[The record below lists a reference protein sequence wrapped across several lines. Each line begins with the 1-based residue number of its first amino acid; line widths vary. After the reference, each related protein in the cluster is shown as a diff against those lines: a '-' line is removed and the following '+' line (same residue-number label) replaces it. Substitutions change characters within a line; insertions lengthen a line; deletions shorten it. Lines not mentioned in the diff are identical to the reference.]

1 VTSGLDQ
8 EIFVSNP
15 DDDIPKSEFEEL
27 ISDLETV
34 TEKSPVFS
42 VAAVHILKNEL
53 ALLDE
58 PAARR
63 NILFDQEFVLPGTF
77 LQRIRG
83 WFPSLPGAWQNLTA
97 WLAGRDAQL
106 FRDRCDRAFWD
117 DMVPVIEVKFDNV
130 AEPIMN
136 TVNEAILNYAEYSFK
151 RWALWRKV
159 GVHLFRTEE
168 DLAYAIIRPRGL
180 RVGVFDPLELK
191 EKGPETV
198 LDQKRGW
205 GHTILMR
212 HALFVSFDQA
222 ARMRGMMIIVGPES

>member
-1 VTSGLDQ
+1 LST
-8 EIFVSNP
+8 P
-15 DDDIPKSEFEEL
+15 DDSVRSSEIDEL

-34 TEKSPVFS
+34 AEESPVFS

-53 ALLDE
+53 ALIEE

-63 NILFDQEFVLPGTF
+63 NILFDQEFVLPGT
-77 LQRIRG
+77 LPQRIRG
-83 WFPSLPGAWQNLTA
+83 WFPSLSGAWKNLTA
-97 WLAGRDAQL
+97 WLTGGDAEI
-106 FRDRCDRAFWD
+106 FRDRCDRGFWD
-117 DMVPVIEVKFDNV
+117 DMVPVIEAKFGNV

-159 GVHLFRTEE
+159 VVRLFRTED

-180 RVGVFDPLELK
+180 RVAVFDPLELK
-191 EKGPETV
+191 EKSPETV
-198 LDQKRGW
+198 LDQRRGW

-222 ARMRGMMIIVGPES
+222 PKMRGMMIIVGPE

>member
-1 VTSGLDQ
+1 
-8 EIFVSNP
+8 VSTP
-15 DDDIPKSEFEEL
+15 DDSVRTSEFDEL

-34 TEKSPVFS
+34 ADKSPVFS

-63 NILFDQEFVLPGTF
+63 DILFDQEFVLPGA
-77 LQRIRG
+77 LPQRIRG
-83 WFPSLPGAWQNLTA
+83 WFPSLSGAWKNLAA
-97 WLAGRDAQL
+97 WLAGGDAEI
-106 FRDRCDRAFWD
+106 FRDRCDRGFWD
-117 DMVPVIEVKFDNV
+117 DMVPVIEAKFGDV

-159 GVHLFRTEE
+159 IVHLFRTED
-168 DLAYAIIRPRGL
+168 DLAYAIIRPRGF
-180 RVGVFDPLELK
+180 RVAVFDPLELK
-191 EKGPETV
+191 EKSPETV
-198 LDQKRGW
+198 LDRRRGW

-222 ARMRGMMIIVGPES
+222 PKMRGMMIIVGPE